1 MDKIVEAMQ
10 KDGEPLFDYV
20 IKKDMLFY
28 TKNIDYY
35 ILDLNI
41 LLGSRDLKDIIVVS
55 NTCGRSLLHYNNSV
69 PVKEYNGN
77 KKDLSFYSLAKY
89 LRSFKDCK
97 DVRVKIAED
106 FGIWKI
112 KNYLVKI
119 EEISFYL
126 WFICFRVYV

>member
-1 MDKIVEAMQ
+1 MLFDLKQHFEIILFGSNYQFVDKIVETLQ

-55 NTCGRSLLHYNNSV
+55 NVTY
-69 PVKEYNGN
+69 
-77 KKDLSFYSLAKY
+77 
-89 LRSFKDCK
+89 
-97 DVRVKIAED
+97 I
-106 FGIWKI
+106 
-112 KNYLVKI
+112 
-119 EEISFYL
+119 
-126 WFICFRVYV
+126 